1 MGIYDAPTAVTV
13 GGTANLPTTNELIV
27 DMHPKLMSKYAPLT
41 PLTTILARMEDTG
54 SHNFSVD
61 WIEKAE
67 VPTTMVVAIDEASA
81 STTIYVVGNGST
93 LVDDT
98 LLYNPRN
105 DDIRMVNGDMTSNT
119 ITVVISQGGKT
130 STVWKAGD
138 LIHVLP
144 PALEEND
151 EGVARY
157 RSVANA
163 RQYNLHQICKKM
175 FALTR
180 LENALPNQFGPR
192 GAKRKELK
200 MQKYREYRIEKEKL
214 LYFGGRATGG
224 TAPATRRMAGGLN
237 HYLRDGTLWKDFG
250 GIMTESGFR
259 GFLGDYKD
267 ENPDA
272 TEVFVFA
279 AGNVIDIITD
289 FGLNKVR
296 LNPESKTY
304 GLDIH
309 TYITRGIRANLV
321 ALPLLDVPVTRGW
334 GWILDM
340 NRIKLKTIDKD
351 TFYPEAL
358 NVGESENIYD
368 TYRGVYTLM
377 VANESRH
384 AMFVGADL

>member
-1 MGIYDAPTAVTV
+1 MGIWDAPTAVTV
-13 GGTANLPTTNELIV
+13 GDTSALPTTNELLV
-27 DMHPKLMSKYAPLT
+27 DMHPKLMSTYAPLT
-41 PLTTILARMEDTG
+41 PLNTILARMEDTG
-54 SHNFSVD
+54 SHNYSVD
-61 WIEKAE
+61 WIEKSE
-67 VPTTMVVAIDEASA
+67 VPTTMVVATDEASVN
-81 STTIYVVGNGST
+81 TTIYVVANGKT

-105 DDIRMVNGDMTSNT
+105 DDIRMVNGDMTTNT
-119 ITVVISQGGKT
+119 LTVVVSQGGKT

-138 LIHVLP
+138 VIHVLP

-157 RSVANA
+157 RSVANT

-175 FALTR
+175 FAITR
-180 LENALPNQFGPR
+180 LEDAMATHFGGR
-192 GAKRKELK
+192 GSKRKELQG
-200 MQKYREYRIEKEKL
+200 QKYREYRIEKEKL

-224 TAPATRRMAGGLN
+224 TAPANRRMAGGLN

-259 GFLGDYKD
+259 GFVGDYKD

-272 TEVFVFA
+272 SEVWVFA
-279 AGNVIDIITD
+279 AGNVLDIITD

-309 TYITRGIRANLV
+309 TYISRGIRANLV
-321 ALPLLDVPVTRGW
+321 ACPLLDVPVTRGW

-377 VANESRH
+377 VANEARH